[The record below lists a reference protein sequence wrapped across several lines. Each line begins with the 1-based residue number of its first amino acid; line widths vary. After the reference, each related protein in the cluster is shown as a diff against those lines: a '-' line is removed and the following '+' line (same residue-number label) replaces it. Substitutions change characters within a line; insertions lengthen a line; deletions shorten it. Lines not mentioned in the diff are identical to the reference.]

1 MATNST
7 TRGSVVDGSAVMNY
21 AAVAVAVGGLLG
33 LAGVYLNWFRY
44 SYGVTGGTIDVYLRG
59 SEDWTGQVAFIAAIA
74 AFAFGVANIV
84 LPDPQIRRLTAGL
97 MGVAAVLLLGACIA
111 GLLPGGR
118 RHRDRPG
125 RAGRRPGRH
134 RDRDDG
140 HQRRAPRL
148 RGGRDLR
155 RGRGRAVPAPRRRPR
170 LTRGSRV
177 ASGAPL
183 R

>member
-1 MATNST
+1 MAMNLT
-7 TRGSVVDGSAVMNY
+7 TRRSVVDGSAVMNY

-44 SYGVTGGTIDVYLRG
+44 SYGVTGGTIHVYLRG

-111 GLLPGGR
+111 GLFRADAAIGAAPVVLGADPGARMKVATGISGGLLVSAVGGIFAVAGAVLSL
-118 RHRDRPG
+118 RPDDV
-125 RAGRRPGRH
+125 RA
-134 RDRDDG
+134 
-140 HQRRAPRL
+140 
-148 RGGRDLR
+148 
-155 RGRGRAVPAPRRRPR
+155 
-170 LTRGSRV
+170 
-177 ASGAPL
+177 
-183 R
+183 